1 MTNIIGVILI
11 VIGCFNLFQY
21 NKTAEESF
29 YINGILIDYRYSTTV
44 RKYFPVFRYVVNGI
58 TYEEEYRGVYNS
70 KEKIEKLK
78 NMNINEAPKITKKFM
93 KKLKNVNYIEYEIG
107 KEYKLLV
114 NRNNPKEFWLAEDGT
129 NKGREY
135 ILIGVGVVFLIVS
148 FTLKI
153 TKMIL

>member
-1 MTNIIGVILI
+1 
-11 VIGCFNLFQY
+11 
-21 NKTAEESF
+21 
-29 YINGILIDYRYSTTV
+29 
-44 RKYFPVFRYVVNGI
+44 
-58 TYEEEYRGVYNS
+58 
-70 KEKIEKLK
+70 
-78 NMNINEAPKITKKFM
+78 M